1 LNRCESASDTRRVRC
16 WQMIY
21 AKAMAIREAL
31 PEDVASIHGLIVELA
46 EYERAAHEVL
56 ATPRDLHAAL
66 FATTPQV
73 HAHVAIDE
81 ETGEVV
87 GFALWF
93 INYSTWLGRHGIYL
107 EDLYVKASTRGRGHG
122 RALLSTLAQIC
133 IENDYGRLEWSVLDW
148 NEPAIKFYRQ
158 LGAISMDD
166 WTVNRA
172 SGAVLKTLAE
182 LK

>member
-1 LNRCESASDTRRVRC
+1 
-16 WQMIY
+16 MIY
-21 AKAMAIREAL
+21 AKRMAIREAL
-31 PEDVASIHGLIVELA
+31 PQDVTSIHGLIVELA
-46 EYERAAHEVL
+46 EYERAAHEVI

-66 FATTPQV
+66 FAQTPRV

-81 ETGEVV
+81 ETAEVV

-107 EDLYVKASTRGRGHG
+107 EGLYVKATMRGRGHG
-122 RALLSTLAQIC
+122 RALLSTLARLC

-148 NEPAIKFYRQ
+148 NEPAINFYRQ
-158 LGAISMDD
+158 LGALSMDE

-172 SGAVLKTLAE
+172 SGEVLQTLAE